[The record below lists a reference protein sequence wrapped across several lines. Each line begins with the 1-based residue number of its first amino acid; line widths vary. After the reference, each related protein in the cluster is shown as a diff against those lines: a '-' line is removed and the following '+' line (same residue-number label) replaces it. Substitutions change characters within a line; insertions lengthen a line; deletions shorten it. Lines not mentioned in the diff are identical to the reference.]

1 MDYKLTDFLP
11 TTKKECELRGWDE
24 LDVILFSGDAYVD
37 HPSFGPAIL
46 GRILE
51 ANGYRVAIVPQPD
64 WHGDFRDFKKLGRPR
79 LFFGVS
85 PGAMDSMVNRYTA
98 NRRMR
103 SEDAFSPDSRHDM
116 RPDYPSIVYT
126 QILKKLYPDVP
137 VALGGIEASLRR
149 ISHYDYWK
157 DELRKCILC
166 DSGADL
172 ILYGM
177 GERSIVELANALAE
191 GKTMDQIHEMPQV
204 AFYCKEKD
212 IPGGFKEDDIILH
225 SHEECLH
232 NKKGQAE
239 NVRHL
244 EEEANKMHAQR
255 MIQETDGKYV
265 VVNPPF
271 PLMTTEELDAAF
283 DLPYTRLPHPKYK
296 GKTIPAYEMIKFS
309 VNLHRGCF
317 GGCSFC
323 TISAHQG
330 KFVVC
335 RSKESILKEVKKI
348 IEMPDFKG
356 YLSDLGGPSANMYG
370 MHGKNQKACEVCKRP
385 SCVNP
390 QICPNLNTDH
400 SKLLEIY
407 HAVDALPGIKKSF
420 IGSGVRYDLLLHKS
434 KDEKVNQA
442 AREYTRELIT
452 KHVSGR
458 LKVAPEHTSP
468 EVLKF
473 MRKPSFDLFYE
484 FKRIFDK
491 INKEEG
497 LNQQIIPYFISSHPG
512 CHEEDM
518 AELAVIT
525 KGLDFHLEQVQDF
538 TPTPMTISTETW
550 YTGYDP
556 YTLEPVFSAKT
567 QKEKLA
573 QRMFFFWYKPEE
585 RRAIESEL
593 RRIDRADLIDKLY
606 DKKSFGGNHGGGFKG
621 KKTNFDDKAIGSTY
635 DNPGVG
641 RGAKGK
647 RGAGRNAAEPNG
659 GRGRGRNAADR
670 FAPKGYG
677 NVGCYD
683 EEKYLNEGRPLNG
696 KFSRNGHAQQG
707 RGNNTPQ
714 GRSNNANANIRDAVA
729 AARAELR
736 NQKEQGAGFF
746 KDKKKKSF
754 NPNFDTDNHN
764 RKNRYNSGDKNER
777 GSRDKNERGSGDRNE
792 RGSGDRNERGSGR
805 GRGNQGRNEGRG
817 RRK

>member
-37 HPSFGPAIL
+37 HPSFGSAIL

-126 QILKKLYPDVP
+126 QILKKLFPDVP

-177 GERSIVELANALAE
+177 GERSIVELANAFAE
-191 GKTMDQIHEMPQV
+191 GKTMDEIHEMPQV

-212 IPGGFKEDDIILH
+212 IPGGFKDDDIILH

-255 MIQETDGKYV
+255 MIQEVDGKYV

-348 IEMPDFKG
+348 IAMPDFKG

-593 RRIDRADLIDKLY
+593 RRIGRSDLIAKLY
-606 DKKSFGGNHGGGFKG
+606 DKRDMRGGH
-621 KKTNFDDKAIGSTY
+621 TSARFDEKAVGSTY

-641 RGAKGK
+641 RGARGK
-647 RGAGRNAAEPNG
+647 NRQGNSSYGSKSGRNGKNQSYQ
-659 GRGRGRNAADR
+659 
-670 FAPKGYG
+670 PKGYG

-683 EEKYLNEGRPLNG
+683 EDKYLNNGKPLNARNRHEGSQRPL
-696 KFSRNGHAQQG
+696 SPR
-707 RGNNTPQ
+707 
-714 GRSNNANANIRDAVA
+714 
-729 AARAELR
+729 ELAKSV
-736 NQKEQGAGFF
+736 KEQLKADKGSGFF

-754 NPNFDTDNHN
+754 NPNFDEGNHRRGDMSQN
-764 RKNRYNSGDKNER
+764 RGNGKQNHGNGRNSG
-777 GSRDKNERGSGDRNE
+777 SFTGDNRNK
-792 RGSGDRNERGSGR
+792 GNSGR
-805 GRGNQGRNEGRG
+805 RGKR
-817 RRK
+817 

>member
-46 GRILE
+46 GRMLE

-126 QILKKLYPDVP
+126 QILKKLFPDVP

-177 GERSIVELANALAE
+177 GERSIVELANAFAE
-191 GKTMDQIHEMPQV
+191 GKTMDEIHEMPQV

-212 IPGGFKEDDIILH
+212 IPGGFKDDDIILH

-255 MIQETDGKYV
+255 MIQEVDGKYV

-348 IEMPDFKG
+348 IAMPDFKG

-593 RRIDRADLIDKLY
+593 RRIGRSDLIAKLY
-606 DKKSFGGNHGGGFKG
+606 DKRDMRGGH
-621 KKTNFDDKAIGSTY
+621 TSARFDEKAVGSTY

-641 RGAKGK
+641 RGARGK
-647 RGAGRNAAEPNG
+647 NRQGNSSYGSKSGRNGKNQSYQ
-659 GRGRGRNAADR
+659 
-670 FAPKGYG
+670 PKGYG

-683 EEKYLNEGRPLNG
+683 EDKYLNNGKPLNARNRHEGSQRPL
-696 KFSRNGHAQQG
+696 SPR
-707 RGNNTPQ
+707 
-714 GRSNNANANIRDAVA
+714 
-729 AARAELR
+729 ELAKSV
-736 NQKEQGAGFF
+736 KEQLKADKGSGFF

-754 NPNFDTDNHN
+754 NPNFDEGNHRRGDASQN
-764 RKNRYNSGDKNER
+764 RGNGRKNENGKQNYGNGRNSGSFTGEN
-777 GSRDKNERGSGDRNE
+777 RNK
-792 RGSGDRNERGSGR
+792 
-805 GRGNQGRNEGRG
+805 GNNG
-817 RRK
+817 RRNKR

>member
-11 TTKKECELRGWDE
+11 TTKKECDLRGWDE

-37 HPSFGPAIL
+37 HPSFGSAIL

-126 QILKKLYPDVP
+126 QILKKLFPDVP

-177 GERSIVELANALAE
+177 GERSIVELANAFAE
-191 GKTMDQIHEMPQV
+191 GKTMDEIHEMPQV

-212 IPGGFKEDDIILH
+212 IPGGFKDDDIILH

-255 MIQETDGKYV
+255 MIQEVDGKYV

-348 IEMPDFKG
+348 IAMPDFKG

-593 RRIDRADLIDKLY
+593 RRMGRSDLIAKLY
-606 DKKSFGGNHGGGFKG
+606 DKRDMKSGHPSAR
-621 KKTNFDDKAIGSTY
+621 FDAKAIGSTY

-641 RGAKGK
+641 RGARGK
-647 RGAGRNAAEPNG
+647 NRQGNSSYGPNSGRN
-659 GRGRGRNAADR
+659 GRNQSYQ
-670 FAPKGYG
+670 PKGYG

-683 EEKYLNEGRPLNG
+683 EDKYLNNGKPLNARNRNDGSQRPL
-696 KFSRNGHAQQG
+696 SPR
-707 RGNNTPQ
+707 
-714 GRSNNANANIRDAVA
+714 
-729 AARAELR
+729 ELAKSV
-736 NQKEQGAGFF
+736 KEQLKAEKGSGFF

-754 NPNFDTDNHN
+754 NPNFDEGNHRRGDMSQN
-764 RKNRYNSGDKNER
+764 RGNGKQNHGNGRNSG
-777 GSRDKNERGSGDRNE
+777 SFSGDNRNK
-792 RGSGDRNERGSGR
+792 GNSGR
-805 GRGNQGRNEGRG
+805 RGKR
-817 RRK
+817 

>member
-11 TTKKECELRGWDE
+11 TTKKECDLRGWDE

-37 HPSFGPAIL
+37 HPSFGSAIL

-126 QILKKLYPDVP
+126 QILKKLFPDVP

-177 GERSIVELANALAE
+177 GERSIVELANAFAE
-191 GKTMDQIHEMPQV
+191 GKTMDEIHEMPQV
-204 AFYCKEKD
+204 TFYCKEKD
-212 IPGGFKEDDIILH
+212 IPGGFKDDDIILH

-255 MIQETDGKYV
+255 MIQEVDGKYV

-348 IEMPDFKG
+348 IAMPDFKG

-550 YTGYDP
+550 YTGYNP
-556 YTLEPVFSAKT
+556 YTLEPVFCAKT

-593 RRIDRADLIDKLY
+593 RRIGRSDLIAKLY
-606 DKKSFGGNHGGGFKG
+606 DKRDMKSGHPSAR
-621 KKTNFDDKAIGSTY
+621 FDAKAIGSTY

-641 RGAKGK
+641 RGARGK
-647 RGAGRNAAEPNG
+647 NRQGNSSYGPNSGRN
-659 GRGRGRNAADR
+659 GRNQSYQ
-670 FAPKGYG
+670 PKGYG

-683 EEKYLNEGRPLNG
+683 EDKYLNNGKPLNARNRNDGSQRPL
-696 KFSRNGHAQQG
+696 SPR
-707 RGNNTPQ
+707 
-714 GRSNNANANIRDAVA
+714 
-729 AARAELR
+729 ELAKSV
-736 NQKEQGAGFF
+736 KEQLKAEKGSGFF

-754 NPNFDTDNHN
+754 NPNFDEGNHRRGDMSQN
-764 RKNRYNSGDKNER
+764 RGNGKQNHGNGRNSG
-777 GSRDKNERGSGDRNE
+777 SFSGDNRNK
-792 RGSGDRNERGSGR
+792 GNSGR
-805 GRGNQGRNEGRG
+805 RGKR
-817 RRK
+817 